1 VNKIREQCQKQEDTL
16 KEQEGELDSKRSE
29 LQKLKDEENAL
40 NKQYDE
46 GMNDMK
52 ALSKNL
58 QDTQLEISQVSLSG
72 FSLHSFCN
80 Y

>member
-1 VNKIREQCQKQEDTL
+1 
-16 KEQEGELDSKRSE
+16 

-58 QDTQLEISQVSLSG
+58 QDTQLEISQVSLG
-72 FSLHSFCN
+72 G
-80 Y
+80 